1 MRRGLGLE
9 WLRRGGGVGRLT
21 CGSPLSCPFLVS
33 DPRARTGNS
42 LGRVR
47 CDVSGIHPLVS
58 PGGVRCRCGTG
69 TGDGECISCAGSG
82 CRNPSDS
89 RRSLRLRRA
98 RVLRLE
104 EPRASP
110 RQSGGSL
117 QRSPAPAFS
126 LPEKRRSLR
135 RRTGRGRRCRRLR
148 SQVARISAGAAVS
161 GGRRVSQM
169 ALKNSFPPDSVLGPT
184 DSMPKTPGNVAQG
197 AGTAPSVIRPVVV
210 RGAISLAI
218 RPD

>member
-69 TGDGECISCAGSG
+69 TGMANASLVQVQDAGIHPTRGGPCVCVELGSCG
-82 CRNPSDS
+82 
-89 RRSLRLRRA
+89 L
-98 RVLRLE
+98 
-104 EPRASP
+104 
-110 RQSGGSL
+110 
-117 QRSPAPAFS
+117 RSPVLLLGSRAVRFS
-126 LPEKRRSLR
+126 DLLHPPSPFRNLR